1 MRTGPVREVWLPP
14 EKHRSS
20 QTVLPVIVAPAASK
34 RVTTV
39 ASRVGTKPSTV
50 SEPFIIG
57 TPATMMLSLMATVRP
72 ANGPS
77 MDSWIS
83 VVTYHAPSGLSE
95 SGGRLHWRSVRGVGA
110 VRGVQLLDGF
120 PRAQQAGGKRGER
133 RHVGGT
139 QAEAVSLADSGQVG
153 LNGRSEAPW

>member
-1 MRTGPVREVWLPP
+1 MPLYALGIRTEPPWSPPSATSTAPAATSAALPLDEPPAERVRSHGLRTGPVREVWLPP

-20 QTVLPVIVAPAASK
+20 HTAFPVIVAPAASK

-77 MDSWIS
+77 VASWIS
-83 VVTYHAPSGLSE
+83 VVTYHAPSGLSA
-95 SGGRLHWRSVRGVGA
+95 SVGRLH
-110 VRGVQLLDGF
+110 
-120 PRAQQAGGKRGER
+120 
-133 RHVGGT
+133 
-139 QAEAVSLADSGQVG
+139 
-153 LNGRSEAPW
+153 